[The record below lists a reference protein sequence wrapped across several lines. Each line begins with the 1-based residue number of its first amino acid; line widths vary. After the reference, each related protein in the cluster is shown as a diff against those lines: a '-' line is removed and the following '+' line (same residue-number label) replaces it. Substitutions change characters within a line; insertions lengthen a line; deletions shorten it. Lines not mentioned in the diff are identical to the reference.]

1 MSRARPRWRAIG
13 RFLAVQLAIVLL
25 AIAPML
31 VSVAAGQL
39 GAALGCTVNE
49 AGPHPCPLWG
59 MDIGNTLSTAGVFG
73 WLTLATLPA
82 GAILWLAHILYT
94 LVRLVRTYR
103 QRSGP

>member
-1 MSRARPRWRAIG
+1 M
-13 RFLAVQLAIVLL
+13 LL

-49 AGPHPCPLWG
+49 AGPHPCTLWG
-59 MDIGNTLSTAGVFG
+59 MDISDTLYSAGVFG
-73 WLTLATLPA
+73 WLTLATLPT
-82 GAILWLAHILYT
+82 GAALWLAHILYT
-94 LVRLVRTYR
+94 LVRLVRAYR